1 MTSPIARSNLPRV
14 SVAAVRPPRSFT
26 VRRIGVDHGWM
37 RDGTQVAAGP
47 ATIPIKLRCSCEP
60 RSFRS
65 IVPAVEKR
73 GQNGLKTAQSGTGDV
88 GGLLGWSRSSPIRG
102 HASSVPGHRLRVS
115 AASNNWRDPCSN
127 SSTAFP
133 KAPSCPA
140 RTIATDGCKSNDGG
154 RNIFTVSIEGFL
166 VGGDEVLP

>member
-37 RDGTQVAAGP
+37 RDGTQVAARP

-73 GQNGLKTAQSGTGDV
+73 GQNGLKTAQSGTSDV

-102 HASSVPGHRLRVS
+102 HASSVPRHRLRGVGCLKQLPRPVFQQFDGLPQGAKLPS
-115 AASNNWRDPCSN
+115 PDDRDGRVQVKRWG
-127 SSTAFP
+127 TQYFHGVDRRI
-133 KAPSCPA
+133 PS
-140 RTIATDGCKSNDGG
+140 G
-154 RNIFTVSIEGFL
+154 RR
-166 VGGDEVLP
+166 